1 MRTPVRTDAIHVM
14 QAETTH
20 VAPGCQLNPH
30 DFAITDDYYVFFE
43 NRGNKQLIRSECAQ
57 LSTTLALSNVP
68 VDSSI
73 CVAVHFDGYSASV
86 PL

>member
-1 MRTPVRTDAIHVM
+1 MLKLAFSVHTLAHTDLILST

-43 NRGNKQLIRSECAQ
+43 NRGN
-57 LSTTLALSNVP
+57 
-68 VDSSI
+68 SS
-73 CVAVHFDGYSASV
+73 SAI
-86 PL
+86 LHN